1 MTYLDKFTP
10 RMLRGARSQPWR
22 GAAVAGW
29 RVAYGDVS
37 QELEEGL
44 WRDEKFVVLEGL
56 WEMERGGRFVAVGEA
71 RLTNRAE
78 LLTEIDGP
86 GVVPDAAR
94 APVGEP
100 RAPSDLNI
108 IASLWREHGRRAPEL
123 LAGAYAFCVWD
134 RERETLWLVRDRVG
148 VETLYH
154 TTEGGVRYAGARSRE
169 VVRGATREV
178 DAVAVRDYLCCAFV
192 PGGRTMWRALR
203 EVRPGTVVR
212 LPDGETNAYWQVEER
227 VAAEP
232 MPLEY
237 YGARLR
243 AALERVVGDC
253 LPERAPVG
261 VYLSGGLD
269 SSCVA
274 ALAARLHESPV
285 HTYSIHFG
293 PECPN
298 ELEFSGLVAS
308 HCRTTHHVIEITP
321 EEMWD
326 LLPETMAHLD
336 DPIGDPLTVPNLI
349 LGRAARAAVGTILN
363 GEGGDPCFGGPKNQP
378 MLLTQLYRPSSP
390 PPAHDQP
397 VEGAERGEG
406 ARASGASLGLVDA
419 YLASFQK
426 CAADLP
432 RLLRAD
438 VWESV
443 RAEPSVFAD
452 AFSSPGSYLNNL
464 MFVNT
469 RFKGADHILTKV
481 NNLTRAA
488 GLRGHS
494 PLFDDRVVG
503 LSLEI
508 PPEYKLEGARE
519 KAVLK
524 SATADLLPARIPER
538 PKSGMMVPVQ
548 RWFRERWRRRA
559 ASLLLSRSART
570 RRFLDQGVV
579 RDWLD
584 YRGDVWAR
592 YGVKLWLLV
601 SLELWLQT
609 HERD

>member
-1 MTYLDKFTP
+1 MSFIEKFTP
-10 RMLRGARSQPWR
+10 RVLRGGLRRPPR
-22 GAAVAGW
+22 GATGAGW
-29 RVAYGDVS
+29 RVAYGNVS
-37 QELEEGL
+37 HARVEGL
-44 WRDEKFVVLEGL
+44 WRDECFAVLEGR
-56 WEMERGGRFVAVGEA
+56 WETHRGGRFVAVGEA

-78 LLTEIDGP
+78 LLTEIDRP
-86 GVVPDAAR
+86 GGGEDGAR
-94 APVGEP
+94 APAGEP
-100 RAPSDLNI
+100 QVPNDLSV
-108 IASLWREHGRRAPEL
+108 IASLWQAHGPRAAEL
-123 LAGAYAFCVWD
+123 LTGAYAFCVWD

-148 VETLYH
+148 AETLYY
-154 TTEGGVRYAGARSRE
+154 TTEGGVRYAGARTRE
-169 VVRGATREV
+169 VVSGATREV

-203 EVRPGTVVR
+203 EVRPGTILR
-212 LPDGETNAYWQVEER
+212 LPEGETTAYWQVEER
-227 VAAEP
+227 VADERL
-232 MPLEY
+232 PLES

-243 AALERVVGDC
+243 ASLERVVGDC

-274 ALAARLHESPV
+274 ALAARLHDSPV

-298 ELEFSGLVAS
+298 ELEFSGLVAG
-308 HCRTTHHVIEITP
+308 HCGTTHHVIEITP

-349 LGRAARAAVGTILN
+349 LGRAARASVGTILN

-378 MLLTQLYRPSSP
+378 MLLTQLYRPP
-390 PPAHDQP
+390 Y
-397 VEGAERGEG
+397 
-406 ARASGASLGLVDA
+406 ARAALVDA

-432 RLLRAD
+432 RLLRAE
-438 VWESV
+438 VWEGV

-452 AFSSPGSYLNNL
+452 AFNSPGSYLNNL

-524 SATADLLPARIPER
+524 AATADLLPARILER

-559 ASLLLSRSART
+559 AALLLSRRART
-570 RRFLDQGVV
+570 RRFFNQGVV

-609 HERD
+609 HGRD